1 MDSHHHGWMIEVGS
15 GVVGW
20 RPVKPWWM
28 IVVPLGGLKMPMIDE
43 GLPMTIRAAQGAPPA
58 TSL

>member
-1 MDSHHHGWMIEVGS
+1 MIEVGS